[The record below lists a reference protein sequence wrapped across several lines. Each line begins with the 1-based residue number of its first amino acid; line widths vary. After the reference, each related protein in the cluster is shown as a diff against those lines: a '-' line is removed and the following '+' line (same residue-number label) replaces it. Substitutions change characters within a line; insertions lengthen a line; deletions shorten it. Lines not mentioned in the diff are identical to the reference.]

1 MWPREARDT
10 LLFSF
15 YARGYFHTTR
25 SPGQEGLSPARIRF
39 QSPREASPDSRP
51 ARPLKM
57 ARPKKPRQ
65 QTLESSLVKAK
76 SRTKSK
82 QQSSGED
89 EDAEMLPVS
98 IGNAV
103 QVRRRQA
110 PSPPPSSFMSKARK
124 APRRVVESDSETPVE
139 EDVGLDDT
147 DGEGPPRHEVAR
159 RNLSRPSKNE
169 QQQFDVLDDSMDDSD
184 AEQNN
189 VRSSQSLPPQAAPS
203 DDSDNAPLVTPRS
216 SVRHKKGRRVVDDEE
231 DEDDDDV
238 VQTPA
243 KRRKLG
249 GDQAG
254 KPKSIVISDDS
265 DSSPGTPPG
274 QTTPDNPAS
283 AGPDSSAR
291 KTRSSARK
299 GHRSE
304 KEKRMELLRRRR
316 AGEKNLTMSDLETE
330 EEEEE
335 GDRGALYDT
344 DSDHQALDHF
354 EDESEPEP
362 DVTSAQKSKKKSGR
376 LAKKQSAGG
385 DDQGVDEDTENS
397 DGNLASF
404 IDDEDDTIGVP
415 EEALYHMPL
424 QFTRASRKPLKAH
437 FRDAVEWLIH
447 RRINPA
453 FERDD
458 EVYKTAWTRLN
469 DEVMG
474 LANSKFISAVWR
486 PEFYRALKARPYFET
501 VELGTGHLATEFEKC
516 QACGRSGHPATWA
529 ISFKGKPYDNWTLD
543 EIEKESESDDSES
556 DESEE
561 VDYDADGNRLPAED
575 KQFFVGANCNS
586 NAETAHCLLHW
597 KPALR
602 DWVNDF
608 LERGGWLAP
617 EKLAER
623 ERMKAR
629 RRRKLAD
636 EIVEDCDQRD
646 IIKRL
651 FADFKHNIEMAQT
664 KDTSRTA
671 RGGRRYIR

>member
-1 MWPREARDT
+1 M
-10 LLFSF
+10 
-15 YARGYFHTTR
+15 
-25 SPGQEGLSPARIRF
+25 
-39 QSPREASPDSRP
+39 
-51 ARPLKM
+51 
-57 ARPKKPRQ
+57 
-65 QTLESSLVKAK
+65 
-76 SRTKSK
+76 
-82 QQSSGED
+82 
-89 EDAEMLPVS
+89 PVS
-98 IGNAV
+98 IGSDV

-110 PSPPPSSFMSKARK
+110 PSPPPSFMSKSKK
-124 APRRVVESDSETPVE
+124 ASRRVVDTDSETPVE
-139 EDVGLDDT
+139 EDVGIDDT

-159 RNLSRPSKNE
+159 RNLSRPSRK
-169 QQQFDVLDDSMDDSD
+169 QQQSDASSQSTDDSEG
-184 AEQNN
+184 EQDH
-189 VRSSQSLPPQAAPS
+189 VQSSQSLPALAPS
-203 DDSDNAPLVTPRS
+203 DDSDDAPLVTPRS
-216 SVRHKKGRRVVDDEE
+216 SARHKKGRIVVDVEEE
-231 DEDDDDV
+231 DEDEDDDV

-249 GDQAG
+249 GGQAR
-254 KPKSIVISDDS
+254 KPVTVVLDDDS
-265 DSSPGTPPG
+265 DSSSPGIPLG
-274 QTTPDNPAS
+274 QTTPENRAS

-330 EEEEE
+330 EEEEKVE
-335 GDRGALYDT
+335 RSALYDT

-362 DVTSAQKSKKKSGR
+362 DAPAQKSKKKKGR
-376 LAKKQSAGG
+376 LSKKQRAGG
-385 DDQGVDEDTENS
+385 EAEGEDTENS
-397 DGNLASF
+397 EGNLASF

-415 EEALYHMPL
+415 EEALYHIPL
-424 QFTRASRKPLKAH
+424 QFTSASRKPLKAH

-458 EVYKTAWTRLN
+458 EVYRTAWTRLN

-501 VELGTGHLATEFEKC
+501 AELGTGHLATEMEKC

-529 ISFKGKPYDNWTLD
+529 INFKGKPYDNWTLD
-543 EIEKESESDDSES
+543 EIEKDSDSDDSEGDS
-556 DESEE
+556 DG
-561 VDYDADGNRLPAED
+561 VDYDADGNRLPPED

-617 EKLAER
+617 ERLAER

-629 RRRKLAD
+629 KRRKLAD
-636 EIVEDCDQRD
+636 EIVEDCDQHG

-664 KDTSRTA
+664 KDTSSSA

>member
-1 MWPREARDT
+1 MT
-10 LLFSF
+10 SQK
-15 YARGYFHTTR
+15 RGKQQQQRLAFETVPTSI
-25 SPGQEGLSPARIRF
+25 SPGQEGPSPAKVRF
-39 QSPREASPDSRP
+39 QSPKEASPNSLTVH
-51 ARPLKM
+51 PLKM
-57 ARPKKPRQ
+57 VRPKKPRQ
-65 QTLESSLVKAK
+65 QTLESSLAKAK
-76 SRTKSK
+76 TNRGSK
-82 QQSSGED
+82 QRSFVGD

-98 IGNAV
+98 IGNDV

-110 PSPPPSSFMSKARK
+110 PSSPLSSFMSKSRK
-124 APRRVVESDSETPVE
+124 APRRVVDSESETPVE
-139 EDVGLDDT
+139 EDLSIDDT
-147 DGEGPPRHEVAR
+147 DGEGPPRHEVSR
-159 RNLSRPSKNE
+159 RKLSRPSKK
-169 QQQFDVLDDSMDDSD
+169 QQPSDSSDVGMDDSD
-184 AEQNN
+184 GKEDD
-189 VRSSQSLPPQAAPS
+189 VRSSQSLPNLTTLG
-203 DDSDNAPLVTPRS
+203 DDSDNEPLVTPRS
-216 SVRHKKGRRVVDDEE
+216 SVRRKKFQRVVKDKEEEE
-231 DEDDDDV
+231 DDDDDDDV

-249 GDQAG
+249 GKARQVV
-254 KPKSIVISDDS
+254 SVTISDES
-265 DSSPGTPPG
+265 DSSPGIPLG
-274 QTTPDNPAS
+274 QTTPENRAS
-283 AGPDSSAR
+283 AGPESSAR

-316 AGEKNLTMSDLETE
+316 AGEKSLTMSDLETSEDE
-330 EEEEE
+330 ED

-354 EDESEPEP
+354 EDESEPEQEP
-362 DVTSAQKSKKKSGR
+362 EPEESAKASKKKGR
-376 LAKKQSAGG
+376 LLKKRTAG
-385 DDQGVDEDTENS
+385 DEDEDEDAENS
-397 DGNLASF
+397 DGNLAGL

-437 FRDAVEWLIH
+437 FKDAVEWLIH

-486 PEFYRALKARPYFET
+486 PEFYRVLRARPYFET
-501 VELGTGHLATEFEKC
+501 VELGAGHLVTETEKC
-516 QACGRSGHPATWA
+516 QACGRSNHPATWA
-529 ISFKGKPYDNWTLD
+529 ISFQGKPYDNWTLN
-543 EIEKESESDDSES
+543 EIEMESDSDSDS
-556 DESEE
+556 DG
-561 VDYDADGNRLPAED
+561 VDYDVDGNSLPPED

-586 NAETAHCLLHW
+586 NAETAHSLLHW

-602 DWVNDF
+602 DWVDDF

-617 EKLAER
+617 RKLAER
-623 ERMKAR
+623 ERMTAKK
-629 RRRKLAD
+629 RRKLAD

-651 FADFKHNIEMAQT
+651 FADFKHNIEIAQT
-664 KDTSRTA
+664 KDTSRTS
-671 RGGRRYIR
+671 RGGRSYVR

>member
-1 MWPREARDT
+1 M
-10 LLFSF
+10 
-15 YARGYFHTTR
+15 
-25 SPGQEGLSPARIRF
+25 
-39 QSPREASPDSRP
+39 
-51 ARPLKM
+51 
-57 ARPKKPRQ
+57 
-65 QTLESSLVKAK
+65 ESSLVKAK

-316 AGEKNLTMSDLETE
+316 AGEKNLTMSDLET

>member
-1 MWPREARDT
+1 MV
-10 LLFSF
+10 
-15 YARGYFHTTR
+15 
-25 SPGQEGLSPARIRF
+25 
-39 QSPREASPDSRP
+39 
-51 ARPLKM
+51 
-57 ARPKKPRQ
+57 RPKKPRQ
-65 QTLESSLVKAK
+65 QTLESSL
-76 SRTKSK
+76 
-82 QQSSGED
+82 
-89 EDAEMLPVS
+89 
-98 IGNAV
+98 
-103 QVRRRQA
+103 
-110 PSPPPSSFMSKARK
+110 
-124 APRRVVESDSETPVE
+124 ESDSETPVE
-139 EDVGLDDT
+139 EDGGIDDT
-147 DGEGPPRHEVAR
+147 DGEGPPRHEIAR
-159 RNLSRPSKNE
+159 RNLSRPSKE
-169 QQQFDVLDDSMDDSD
+169 KPQQSDAFDDSMDDSD
-184 AEQNN
+184 DEENN

-203 DDSDNAPLVTPRS
+203 DDSDDAPLVTPRS
-216 SVRHKKGRRVVDDEE
+216 SSRHTKGRRVVDDEE
-231 DEDDDDV
+231 DDDDDDDDV

-249 GDQAG
+249 GGQTRQTT
-254 KPKSIVISDDS
+254 SVVISDDS
-265 DSSPGTPPG
+265 DSSLPGTPPG
-274 QTTPDNPAS
+274 QTTPETRTS

-316 AGEKNLTMSDLETE
+316 AGEKTLTMSDLETE
-330 EEEEE
+330 EEGEE

-362 DVTSAQKSKKKSGR
+362 DVPVQKSSKKKKGR
-376 LAKKQSAGG
+376 LAKKRSAKDEGQG
-385 DDQGVDEDTENS
+385 EDDDTENS

-458 EVYKTAWTRLN
+458 EVYRTAWTRLN

-486 PEFYRALKARPYFET
+486 PDFYRALKARPYFET
-501 VELGTGHLATEFEKC
+501 IELGAGHLATEFEKC

-529 ISFKGKPYDNWTLD
+529 INFKGKPYDNWTLD
-543 EIEKESESDDSES
+543 EIEKESDSEDSDGESDG
-556 DESEE
+556 
-561 VDYDADGNRLPAED
+561 VDYDADGNRLPPED
-575 KQFFVGANCNS
+575 KEFFVGANCNS

-602 DWVNDF
+602 DWVNDY

-623 ERMKAR
+623 EKMKAKKR
-629 RRRKLAD
+629 RRLAD